1 MRDSMRFNPRRATR
15 RTVLS
20 GLAGASLACALSLP
34 AAAEGAA
41 ERIADHFASVK
52 TMTGEFVQF
61 GPKGESTGG
70 KFFIQRPGRLLFL
83 YEQPSPIRV
92 VADGRSL
99 VVNNKK
105 LDTWDAYPLN
115 KTPLKLLLGDTI
127 DLGSNRVRN
136 VKEDPDLT
144 TIVMGDKQV
153 FGDSEITMM
162 FDPNTFEIRQWTI
175 RDAQGKDT
183 TVILSNIRTGV
194 RFAEGTFKIP
204 YARIREKK
212 TGGDSR

>member
-15 RTVLS
+15 RAVLS